1 MDAIVDG
8 LFKELY
14 NVEGYIGEVSGV
26 LLAFLFVRV
35 SSRSDDNKTWHG
47 AIKYKYENVCGR

>member
-1 MDAIVDG
+1 VDAIVDG

-35 SSRSDDNKTWHG
+35 SSRSDDNKT
-47 AIKYKYENVCGR
+47 